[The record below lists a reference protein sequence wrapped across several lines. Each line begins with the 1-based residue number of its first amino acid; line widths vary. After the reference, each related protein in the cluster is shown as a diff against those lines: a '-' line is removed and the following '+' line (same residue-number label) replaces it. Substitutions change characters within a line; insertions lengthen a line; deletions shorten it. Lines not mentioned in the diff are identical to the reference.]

1 MKTWVALNS
10 TSKRTR
16 VVVTL
21 GDAVVLRANLPPLVT
36 VRHARAV
43 TTLLE
48 GLSLWTDERLCV
60 ALRADDLENCFRFD
74 LADEMGLGARSVYYA
89 VELVKREPRRRGR
102 PMGELREVRQLPLA
116 AAPLGDAR

>member
-21 GDAVVLRANLPPLVT
+21 GGAVVLRANLPPLAAA
-36 VRHARAV
+36 RHTRAV

-48 GLSLWTDERLCV
+48 ALSLWMDERLCV
-60 ALRADDLENCFRFD
+60 ALSAERQDDCFRFE
-74 LADEMGLGARSVYYA
+74 LADEMGVGARSVYYA
-89 VELVKREPRRRGR
+89 VEMVKHEHRRRSR
-102 PMGELREVRQLPLA
+102 PGDAGKPRQLALV
-116 AAPLGDAR
+116 APLDGAR

>member
-1 MKTWVALNS
+1 MATWVALNS

-21 GDAVVLRANLPPLVT
+21 GDVVVLRANLPPLAA

-43 TTLLE
+43 TVLLE
-48 GLSLWTDERLCV
+48 ALSLWTDERLCV
-60 ALRADDLENCFRFD
+60 ALSAATLDDCFRFD

-89 VELVKREPRRRGR
+89 VEMVKRAARRRGAADAG
-102 PMGELREVRQLPLA
+102 PTRQLAL
-116 AAPLGDAR
+116 AAPLGGAR

>member
-21 GDAVVLRANLPPLVT
+21 GGVVVLRGNLPPLGE
-36 VRHARAV
+36 VRHTRAV

-48 GLSLWTDERLCV
+48 ALSLWLDERLCV
-60 ALRADDLENCFRFD
+60 ALSAESPDDCFRFD
-74 LADEMGLGARSVYYA
+74 LADEMGVGAPEFVQTRALDLGPEAQGTGVRVAR
-89 VELVKREPRRRGR
+89 E
-102 PMGELREVRQLPLA
+102 
-116 AAPLGDAR
+116 

>member
-21 GDAVVLRANLPPLVT
+21 GDVVVLRASLPPLAT
-36 VRHARAV
+36 LRHATAV

-48 GLSLWTDERLCV
+48 ALSLWADERLCV
-60 ALRADDLENCFRFD
+60 ALSAGSLDDCFRCD
-74 LADEMGLGARSVYYA
+74 LADEMGVGGWCGRG
-89 VELVKREPRRRGR
+89 RQRCDRRGR
-102 PMGELREVRQLPLA
+102 VGVPPLRTP
-116 AAPLGDAR
+116 